1 MSLVASGGL
10 AAAGIGVLVGVT
22 PVVVGLAVLGFGS
35 GAWDVAMNV
44 EAAAV
49 EHARGRSIMS
59 RFHAGFS
66 VGTVLGAGI
75 GVAMNALGVPVTTHL
90 VVIAGLMALAMPL
103 ATRGFLPAGAADDA
117 DADDEPLP
125 GLRRHPLAAWLEP
138 RTLLIGLFVLT
149 MAFAE
154 GTANDWLGVAA
165 IDGYGATA
173 AQGSL
178 AFGVFV
184 SAMTVGRWFGTGV
197 LDRYGRV
204 PVLRI
209 SAATALVGLLV
220 VIHGPTLLTLLAGTV
235 LWGLGASL
243 GFPVGMSAAA
253 DQSRLAAARV
263 SVVATIGYVAFL
275 AGPPLIGLLGDR
287 VGVLQA
293 LSLTAGLL
301 AVGLILAGAT
311 RPLADS

>member
-1 MSLVASGGL
+1 
-10 AAAGIGVLVGVT
+10 
-22 PVVVGLAVLGFGS
+22 
-35 GAWDVAMNV
+35 
-44 EAAAV
+44 
-49 EHARGRSIMS
+49 
-59 RFHAGFS
+59 
-66 VGTVLGAGI
+66 
-75 GVAMNALGVPVTTHL
+75 
-90 VVIAGLMALAMPL
+90 
-103 ATRGFLPAGAADDA
+103 
-117 DADDEPLP
+117 
-125 GLRRHPLAAWLEP
+125 LAAWSEP

-184 SAMTVGRWFGTGV
+184 SAMTVGRWFGTSV

-301 AVGLILAGAT
+301 AVGLMLAGAT